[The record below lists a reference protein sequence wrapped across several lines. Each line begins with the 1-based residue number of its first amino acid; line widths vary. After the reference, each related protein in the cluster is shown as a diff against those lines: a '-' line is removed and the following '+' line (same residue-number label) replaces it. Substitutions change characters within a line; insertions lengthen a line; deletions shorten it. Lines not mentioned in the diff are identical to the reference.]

1 MIERLFIKTELS
13 DSRVNYA
20 QFLKHHPG
28 SKTLVVIFPGGDNS
42 TDIPTLHYARKTT
55 LLLGCD
61 ILSLHYGAWDRG
73 ADSSDE
79 DAYKMQLEE
88 CYHAINQVNPFSYE
102 KVFFISKS
110 YGNSIALDIDDHYFN
125 SKINHVFYTP
135 ITKLI
140 DRISQK
146 NCLVLTG
153 SKDHLI
159 CNDDIESLMTHKN
172 IEVHQFADAVHSL
185 EINDNV
191 DQSLTILR
199 EATALC
205 RIYIEKQIKY

>member
-1 MIERLFIKTELS
+1 MIERLLIKTELN

-20 QFLKHHPG
+20 QFLKHNPG

-55 LLLGCD
+55 LVLGCD
-61 ILSLHYGAWDRG
+61 VLSLHYGAWHQSAG
-73 ADSSDE
+73 SSDE
-79 DAYKMQLEE
+79 EAYKLQLEE
-88 CYHAINQVNPFSYE
+88 CYHAISQASPFSYE

-110 YGNSIALDIDDHYFN
+110 IGNSIALDLDDHHFN

-135 ITKLI
+135 ISKFI

-159 CNDDIESLMTHKN
+159 CKEDIESLMAHKHV
-172 IEVHQFADAVHSL
+172 EVHQFADAVHSL

-199 EATALC
+199 EATDLC
-205 RIYIEKQIKY
+205 RKYIEKQIKY